1 MKKRKNIKATFIAIT
16 MLLLAGCQEK
26 HETSGMVEIH
36 PDKFV
41 DTQLKLSDIAEE
53 LEYIQLDTARIVNP
67 RWQIKMTDQYIFVA
81 ARDELLQ
88 YDRKGKFIQTIG
100 TKGQGPGEFTS
111 CTNIALDTEG
121 ERIFVK
127 NGLQVLVYS
136 FDGKFWGKMEIPLE
150 GMVDIAYTHESLYGL
165 SMVSF
170 TQDQLPYLW
179 MKVDG
184 QTGEV
189 LQKKAN
195 TDIEFETDE
204 MTLRCNYVCSS
215 TDGTLLYYNHLNDTI
230 FRLGHEQ
237 DEVAYL
243 LGQGDFRLTPK
254 NCMHAEYH
262 LELKDIWDSERYLF
276 VDYRMDG
283 KKQLCVYDK
292 EQHVFHNDA
301 DHQIVN
307 DMDGLLPFDFRSTY
321 IIGKDSYMMQLVS
334 AEEMKEALLASDD
347 PKRKAWG
354 ESMKF
359 DDNDI
364 LVLAKLKK

>member
-1 MKKRKNIKATFIAIT
+1 MKKRKNMKATFIAIT
-16 MLLLAGCQEK
+16 MLLLASCQEK

-136 FDGKFWGKMEIPLE
+136 FDGKFLGKMEIPLE

-189 LQKKAN
+189 
-195 TDIEFETDE
+195 
-204 MTLRCNYVCSS
+204 
-215 TDGTLLYYNHLNDTI
+215 
-230 FRLGHEQ
+230 
-237 DEVAYL
+237 
-243 LGQGDFRLTPK
+243 
-254 NCMHAEYH
+254 
-262 LELKDIWDSERYLF
+262 
-276 VDYRMDG
+276 
-283 KKQLCVYDK
+283 
-292 EQHVFHNDA
+292 
-301 DHQIVN
+301 
-307 DMDGLLPFDFRSTY
+307 
-321 IIGKDSYMMQLVS
+321 
-334 AEEMKEALLASDD
+334 
-347 PKRKAWG
+347 
-354 ESMKF
+354 
-359 DDNDI
+359 
-364 LVLAKLKK
+364 